1 MSIVKLSS
9 KNQIVIPAEIRTQ
22 LGINPRARIRI
33 TLSDNKDEIIIK
45 PSTNDPIEELTG
57 ILKDYPESLTK
68 ELLRKRDK
76 DRIHENSS

>member
-22 LGINPRARIRI
+22 LGINPRARLRI

-45 PSTNDPIEELTG
+45 PLTNDPIEELTG